1 MELTDQEKE
10 DQAEIVKLASGRA
23 KDRAQKKWEHDYYW
37 RRLINADYFKYIKR
51 ILTEDV

>member
-23 KDRAQKKWEHDYYW
+23 KDRA
-37 RRLINADYFKYIKR
+37 
-51 ILTEDV
+51 